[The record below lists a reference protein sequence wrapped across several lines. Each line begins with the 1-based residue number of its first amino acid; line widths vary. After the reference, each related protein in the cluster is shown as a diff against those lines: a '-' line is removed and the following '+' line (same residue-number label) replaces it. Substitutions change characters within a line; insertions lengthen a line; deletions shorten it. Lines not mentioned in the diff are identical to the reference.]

1 MSRFILFTILAVC
14 VYGGYNHYKEKNEIS
29 ERSSKKKIQKNIT
42 PKLNQEIP
50 TPDQSSSNGTTPSA
64 MNTEVTPT
72 ASEQLTPPPNDFVEN
87 PGSEPEQID
96 PVDNNPQAP
105 VGSPTENG
113 NGIVPEEN
121 PNSSET
127 SPKDASPNS
136 LVSCQTQIKNCEPKE
151 SQQYDDPNTNTFCI
165 TYAYN
170 CLSPDSIQ
178 RVWKEE
184 EVFRPQV
191 EPSSDTVAPVDDGSG
206 YNMENPPEVQEPAE
220 PVYDEAPQYQE
231 PSDDM
236 NY

>member
-1 MSRFILFTILAVC
+1 M
-14 VYGGYNHYKEKNEIS
+14 
-29 ERSSKKKIQKNIT
+29 
-42 PKLNQEIP
+42 
-50 TPDQSSSNGTTPSA
+50 
-64 MNTEVTPT
+64 
-72 ASEQLTPPPNDFVEN
+72 EN
-87 PGSEPEQID
+87 PASEPEQIE
-96 PVDNNPQAP
+96 PQSP

-121 PNSSET
+121 SPPAET

-151 SQQYDDPNTNTFCI
+151 SQQFDDPNTNTFCI

-191 EPSSDTVAPVDDGSG
+191 EPSADTTAPMDDGSG